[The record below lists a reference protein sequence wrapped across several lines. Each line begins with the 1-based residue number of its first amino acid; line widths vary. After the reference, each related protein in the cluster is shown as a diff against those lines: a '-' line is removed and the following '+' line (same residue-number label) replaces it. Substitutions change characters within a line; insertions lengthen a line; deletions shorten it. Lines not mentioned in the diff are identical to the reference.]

1 MKQFKTDMKFDEE
14 KFMKSLYF
22 YPNNIEPFPIQ
33 RINWLHKLL
42 VCTKSVFSKL
52 KIKCTG
58 DGYLDKLTS
67 LELTDSLI
75 YDAMKD
81 ELNSYIYD
89 DSMSFGVEDL
99 NDFYKSATY
108 NTTLMY
114 NWNIYK
120 QVYRFD
126 KDTFNLLMNVNI
138 DKIPFDIIKN
148 NLPYPA
154 FFIDNTF
161 KSTVSGIVFRGCFV
175 SLLNMFNGLELCL
188 FFIADT
194 PESDYQYA
202 FLPLYF
208 KEDDLTIEEAL
219 IKRNEVYEVNCD
231 ESILKDAEGLVS
243 QVLKAIIYICS
254 ANREIETI
262 KVTVN
267 NNENKKKNKKN
278 KNKKPKT
285 ITQNNVGYQMGAAIR
300 LNKKNYVYVDEE
312 GNTVKKDKDSGN
324 HSKKSPHLRMGH
336 YHHYWVGAKDK
347 PEERKLVLK
356 YVAPI
361 YINCTDIKDTTLH
374 NVK

>member
-1 MKQFKTDMKFDEE
+1 MKQFKTDIEFNEE

-33 RINWLHKLL
+33 RINWLYKLI

-52 KIKCTG
+52 KTKCVG

-81 ELNSYIYD
+81 ELNSYIYN
-89 DSMSFGVEDL
+89 DSMSFEAKDL
-99 NDFYKSATY
+99 NDFYKSAAY

-114 NWNIYK
+114 NWNVYK
-120 QVYRFD
+120 QIYRFD
-126 KDTFNLLMNVNI
+126 KDTFNLLMNVDI

-161 KSTVSGIVFRGCFV
+161 KSTISGIVFRGCFV
-175 SLLNMFNGLELCL
+175 SLINMFNGLELCL
-188 FFIADT
+188 FFITDT

-202 FLPLYF
+202 FVPLYF
-208 KEDDLTIEEAL
+208 KEDNLTIEEAL
-219 IKRNEVYEVNCD
+219 IKRNEVYEVDCS

-243 QVLKAIIYICS
+243 QALKAIIYICS

-267 NNENKKKNKKN
+267 DNCTKKNKKN

-285 ITQNNVGYQMGAAIR
+285 ITQNNVGYKMGAAIR

-312 GNTVKKDKDSGN
+312 GNRIDKRNKGN
-324 HSKKSPHLRMGH
+324 HKKKSPHLRMGH
-336 YHHYWVGAKDK
+336 YHHYWIGSKDK
-347 PEERKLVLK
+347 PEERKLILK
-356 YVAPI
+356 YVAPL
-361 YINCTDIKDTTLH
+361 YINSTEAEKATLH

>member
-1 MKQFKTDMKFDEE
+1 MKFNEE

-33 RINWLHKLL
+33 RVNWLYKIL
-42 VCTKSVFSKL
+42 VPSKSVFAKL
-52 KIKCTG
+52 KTKCIG

-75 YDAMKD
+75 YDIMKD
-81 ELNSYIYD
+81 EIDSYIYND
-89 DSMSFGVEDL
+89 NVSFNVGDMK
-99 NDFYKSATY
+99 DFYKSATY
-108 NTTLMY
+108 NVTLMY
-114 NWNIYK
+114 NWNVYK
-120 QVYRFD
+120 QIYRFD
-126 KDTFNLLMNVNI
+126 KDTFNLLMNVDI

-188 FFIADT
+188 FFITDT

-202 FLPLYF
+202 CLPLYF
-208 KEDDLTIEEAL
+208 KETDLTIEQAL
-219 IKRNEVYEVNCD
+219 RKRNEVYEVDCD
-231 ESILKDAEGLVS
+231 ESILKDAEGLIS
-243 QVLKAIIYICS
+243 QALKAIIYICS

-267 NNENKKKNKKN
+267 NNDNKKKN

-285 ITQNNVGYQMGAAIR
+285 ITQNNVGYKMGAAIR

-312 GNTVKKDKDSGN
+312 GNRINKKNKGN
-324 HSKKSPHLRMGH
+324 HKKKSPHLRMGH
-336 YHHYWVGAKDK
+336 YHHYWVGSKDK
-347 PEERKLVLK
+347 PEERKLILK
-356 YVAPI
+356 YVAPL
-361 YINCTDIKDTTLH
+361 YINSTEAEKATLH